1 MTSRSRR
8 PRSQGAEAGAV
19 AGARSAGETRPP
31 QRQKRPRQGQRVGA
45 CTGSAVSSGIN
56 NIGNNFLLN
65 LDVGPGKRD
74 INSVAGV
81 AVCYDTGQMTT
92 YPLIMSQ
99 TFFTNVM
106 GDLKALDPPICQ
118 EKVTGA
124 SGVELIPLGCFKTQV
139 SFPLLLDF
147 PPVELTCCVYSNLTS
162 DILMGSAYLK
172 CVSLSNP
179 LSVSQLP
186 SGYVF
191 NSTSYSQP
199 SLTSREAHECNMRLA
214 QHVYSAKPRATGNH
228 YSNPGLKQIL
238 ERWEAEGRALPQTPP
253 PP

>member
-1 MTSRSRR
+1 M
-8 PRSQGAEAGAV
+8 P
-19 AGARSAGETRPP
+19 
-31 QRQKRPRQGQRVGA
+31 
-45 CTGSAVSSGIN
+45 GSTVSSGIN
-56 NIGNNFLLN
+56 NIGNNVLLN
-65 LDVGPGKRD
+65 LDVGPGKGD

-106 GDLKALDPPICQ
+106 GDLKALAPPICQ
-118 EKVTGA
+118 ERVIGA
-124 SGVELIPLGCFKTQV
+124 SGVELVPLGCFKVQV
-139 SFPLLLDF
+139 SFPLLLDW

-179 LSVSQLP
+179 LTVSQFP

-199 SLTSREAHECNMRLA
+199 SLTTREAHECNMMLA
-214 QHVYSAKPRATGNH
+214 QHFYTAKPRSVGRH
-228 YSNPGLKQIL
+228 YSNPGLKQIM
-238 ERWEAEGRALPQTPP
+238 ERWEA
-253 PP
+253 